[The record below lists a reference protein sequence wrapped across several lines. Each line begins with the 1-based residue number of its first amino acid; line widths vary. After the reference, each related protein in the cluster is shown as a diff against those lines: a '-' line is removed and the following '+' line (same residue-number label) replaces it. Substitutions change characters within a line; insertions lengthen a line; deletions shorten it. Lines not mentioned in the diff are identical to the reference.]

1 MSACQ
6 KDLVSLTLSLRNAA
20 LQEICGALPDRVK
33 QRRSHLICT
42 PPPAITE
49 HPLPPSND
57 SHRRP
62 LSPGGRYTVVE
73 VENGRCVP
81 LAYLCIRQGC
91 YFIASATDTPQ
102 LHLSPISGSQVL
114 DPPPNCWAIRGSTT
128 KFRASLA
135 GIVSQSCSTSRGAF
149 HLTELIHL
157 FLPISW
163 KPLDDPY
170 R

>member
-62 LSPGGRYTVVE
+62 LSPGGRYIVE